1 MKKIL
6 YLVLILLII
15 NVVFSETMRYISN
28 GESGAW
34 VAEYFGHTPPGPG
47 AVPIRTL
54 DPPDSVIRTNL
65 WDRTV
70 TDSVCGYF
78 PSPWSK
84 LYESDNAYWIGW
96 DRFGYSPYTT
106 PAYYR
111 YILRQIQKR
120 GTVSR
125 AVIWLAVDDIF
136 EGAELRSMTTGRS
149 VGVLPI
155 PDFAGYWEL
164 RRFDITDFFRSI
176 PDDLYQLEIWI
187 KDDTFTCTGLICY
200 LAIDND
206 TIRRY
211 TMDFRTGWQAIS
223 FPFYFEGYPSWAT
236 LGFIFRN
243 LDSVMWQ
250 DENGVL
256 HKHRAGLVRVYGP
269 QGDSLRH
276 YALMVKSNATAAI
289 VCTVSYIYE
298 KRYLDCKSNL
308 ALFFSSV
315 ACTIPWPADDSPDD
329 LPDTKILRSR
339 TFNFDAGGNPVAI
352 KSCTAYVVQY
362 PRPFACSLPYSF
374 DLRCPSSSSSSASGS
389 SRLRYVSYPPS
400 DSMVARLNEPD
411 TVTIHDTTYYREMV
425 ESLRVW
431 ELIDYYRSSPSTT
444 PGKSS
449 IISPRKWRIEAISSN
464 GKIDLVIKSPS
475 ETRATIKIYDIA
487 GKLERS
493 VSDIMLSK
501 GVTSFEFHV
510 NTSGVYIIKVYLP
523 EGVIERKVTVIR

>member
-1 MKKIL
+1 MKKLL
-6 YLVLILLII
+6 YCILILAGINII
-15 NVVFSETMRYISN
+15 FSGTMRFVSN

-47 AVPIRTL
+47 AVPIRTIA
-54 DPPDSVIRTNL
+54 PPDSVIRANL
-65 WDRTV
+65 WDITV

-96 DRFGYSPYTT
+96 NRLGDSPYAT

-111 YILRQIQKR
+111 YTLYQIPKS

-125 AVIWLAVDDIF
+125 AVIWLAVDDVF
-136 EGAELRSMTTGRS
+136 EGAELRDMSTGGS
-149 VGVLPI
+149 VGLLPI
-155 PDFAGYWEL
+155 PDFSGYWEL
-164 RRFDITDFFRSI
+164 RRFDITEFFRNI
-176 PDDLYQLEIWI
+176 PDGLYQLEIWV
-187 KDDTFTCTGLICY
+187 KDTINVSTGLICY

-206 TIRRY
+206 RIRLH

-256 HKHRAGLVRVYGP
+256 HRHQAGFVRVYGA

-276 YALMVKSNATAAI
+276 YSLMVKSNATAAI

-298 KRYLDCKSNL
+298 KRYLDCKSNNY
-308 ALFFSSV
+308 LFFSSV

-339 TFNFDAGGNPVAI
+339 TFNADAGGPPPIAI
-352 KSCTAYVVQY
+352 KPCTAYVAY
-362 PRPFACSLPYSF
+362 PRPFECSLPYSF
-374 DLRCPSSSSSSASGS
+374 DLRCPSSSSSSISGS
-389 SRLRYVSYPPS
+389 RPTRFVSYPPS

-444 PGKSS
+444 PGKYSVM
-449 IISPRKWRIEAISSN
+449 PLRGWKIEATSSD
-464 GKIDLVIKSPS
+464 GKINLVIKSPS
-475 ETRATIKIYDIA
+475 ETKATIKIYDIA
-487 GKLERS
+487 GKLEKS
-493 VSDIMLSK
+493 ISDIVLNK
-501 GVTSFEFHV
+501 GVTSFDFNV
-510 NTSGVYIIKVYLP
+510 NYSGVYIIRVYLP
-523 EGVIERKVTVIR
+523 EGVLEKKVTVIR